1 MNNFQHRLTNDIPN
15 YSSKQFY
22 EIFCD
27 IFNGKYDE
35 NFIIKFLVD
44 LNFYNLPNNAFIG
57 SIQALRQEMTSINAP
72 QNCLDV
78 CGTGGDKLNTLNVST
93 AVSFILASSGVCVAK
108 HGNKA
113 ISSRSGSA
121 DIFFELGIKI
131 SEDKNFLERNLREK
145 KLAFLFAP
153 FFHPALKKISPI
165 RQKLKE
171 PTIFNFLGPLLNP
184 AKTNLQLIGTSRFDT
199 MNKIANVIA
208 LDSKNHAYIVNGFDS
223 MDEIS
228 ISNKSYLLE
237 VKNGEIGELQ
247 IIDPTKFNFKLVAHE
262 AIAGRDANYNAQKL
276 IALLD
281 GEKSPYRDI
290 VVLNS
295 AYALML
301 CDIVK
306 RIEDGIDLA
315 QSLIDSYKAKEIL
328 VNLR

>member
-1 MNNFQHRLTNDIPN
+1 MNNFQYNLTDDISK
-15 YSSKQFY
+15 YSITQFY
-22 EIFCD
+22 NIFCD
-27 IFNGKYDE
+27 IFNDKYDE
-35 NFIIKFLVD
+35 DSITKFLLE
-44 LNFYNLPNNAFIG
+44 LNFCNLPSNAFIG
-57 SIQALRQEMTSINAP
+57 SIQALKQEMILINSP

-93 AVSFILASSGVCVAK
+93 AVSFILASAGICVAK

-131 SEDKNFLERNLREK
+131 TDDKLFLEKNLREK

-165 RQKLKE
+165 RQKIKE

-184 AKTNLQLIGTSRFDT
+184 AQTKLQLIGTSRFDT
-199 MNKIANVIA
+199 MNKIANVVAQDIQ
-208 LDSKNHAYIVNGFDS
+208 NHAYIVNGFDS

-228 ISNKSYLLE
+228 ICDKSYLLE

-247 IIDPTKFNFKLVAHE
+247 IIDPTKFNFKLVDHQ
-262 AIAGRDANYNAQKL
+262 AIAGDDARHNSQKL
-276 IALLD
+276 IALLN

-290 VVLNS
+290 VILNS

-301 CDIVK
+301 CKLVK
-306 RIEDGIDLA
+306 KVDDGIDLA
-315 QSLIDSYKAKEIL
+315 QSLIDSGNANEML
-328 VNLR
+328 LNLR

>member
-1 MNNFQHRLTNDIPN
+1 MIL
-15 YSSKQFY
+15 
-22 EIFCD
+22 
-27 IFNGKYDE
+27 
-35 NFIIKFLVD
+35 
-44 LNFYNLPNNAFIG
+44 
-57 SIQALRQEMTSINAP
+57 INSP

-93 AVSFILASSGVCVAK
+93 AVSFILASAGICVAK

-131 SEDKNFLERNLREK
+131 TDDKLFLEKNLREK

-165 RQKLKE
+165 RQKIKE

-184 AKTNLQLIGTSRFDT
+184 AQTKLQLIGTSRFDT
-199 MNKIANVIA
+199 MNKIANVVAQDIQ
-208 LDSKNHAYIVNGFDS
+208 NHAYIVNGFDS

-228 ISNKSYLLE
+228 ICDKSYLLE
-237 VKNGEIGELQ
+237 VKNGKIGELQ
-247 IIDPTKFNFKLVAHE
+247 IIDPTKFNFKLVDHQAL
-262 AIAGRDANYNAQKL
+262 AGDDARYNSQKL
-276 IALLD
+276 IALLN

-290 VVLNS
+290 VILNS

-301 CDIVK
+301 CKLVK
-306 RIEDGIDLA
+306 KVEDGIDLA
-315 QSLIDSYKAKEIL
+315 ESLIDSGKANETL
-328 VNLR
+328 LNLRQ